1 MAVTFEGFSAY
12 ARLGDPQLV
21 DDSERF
27 TAELCLRAAMDH
39 ARGTG
44 IPADKLD
51 EEDNAKFELYIYA
64 MASHWFDNRAFN
76 SSEQSFSADE
86 YIKREMRKMHIELK
100 ERGFV

>member
-21 DDSERF
+21 DDSERL

-76 SSEQSFSADE
+76 SSISINAPRVGSDVCEESDWWVQA
-86 YIKREMRKMHIELK
+86 K
-100 ERGFV
+100 